1 MGKVTVQEPIKGE
14 ALTATKINSTIASW
28 TTEASNI
35 NGENVHDQSLE
46 NYNFEENAVT
56 SVKSHIHRGTPLVR
70 FANKSAENKAHKII
84 YFSPTSLDFTNNKH
98 IFRGSYHIF
107 AYPDYSSVSSTMHFQ
122 ITTKLF
128 ASYTGFGGIFIPGT
142 ERTIRY
148 EGDQLDRQ
156 CLDETISYCTV
167 LNNITALQVT
177 GTVSGL
183 KIYLEVIFSHD
194 NRQSQSDCKMGV
206 YGHFSEVETIKR

>member
-46 NYNFEENAVT
+46 NYNFEDNAVT

-107 AYPDYSSVSSTMHFQ
+107 AFPDYSSVFASMHFQ

-128 ASYTGFGGIFIPGT
+128 VSYSTFSNIFIPGT
-142 ERTIRY
+142 ERTIKY
-148 EGDQLDRQ
+148 EGAQLNRQ

-167 LNNITALQVT
+167 LNNLVT

-183 KIYLEVIFSHD
+183 KIYLEVIFSH
-194 NRQSQSDCKMGV
+194 NTSQSQSDCTMGV